1 LPTPGAAPTFRGMIH
16 RPASRVPDRHERRL
30 PALPKAPLLAAAVVA
45 ALSAA
50 CDQPGAM
57 GETNSLIIVMPDSI
71 WQQVEDVTYQVLEP
85 TIFTTREE
93 KQYQVTQI
101 DPSAPSID
109 ELKLFRNVIVSGPW
123 NDLTLQPVAEAGGID
138 LTDLRP
144 GRVFQVRDVWARG
157 QIVTGVFVHADEWAR
172 QWEQALPSVLAAID
186 TSYQEWVR
194 ARMFASGVDTTL
206 ATDLGERFGFSMT
219 VPTVY
224 DRVAREGEDGD
235 SLVILRNDNPD
246 PSQLIR
252 SVLVDW
258 SEPVDPLTAEA
269 ALEWR
274 ESIDDV
280 QYNVAQGIDTTSSRV
295 TQFLIDGRSA
305 LEVTGVWHD
314 IRGDFPAGGPF
325 VVWMVQCPTRTYY
338 IDAWLY
344 APNDPKYEYM
354 LQLQDILGSFRCVL
368 TGA

>member
-1 LPTPGAAPTFRGMIH
+1 
-16 RPASRVPDRHERRL
+16 
-30 PALPKAPLLAAAVVA
+30 
-45 ALSAA
+45 
-50 CDQPGAM
+50 M
-57 GETNSLIIVMPDSI
+57 GEANSLIIVMPDSV
-71 WQQVEDVTYQVLEP
+71 WQGVEDVTYEVLEP

-101 DPSAPSID
+101 DPSAPSIN

-123 NDLTLQPVAEAGGID
+123 DDPTLQQVAEVGGID

-157 QIVTGVFVHADEWAR
+157 QTVTGVFLRRDEWAR
-172 QWEQALPSVLAAID
+172 QWQQALPSVLAAVD
-186 TSYQEWVR
+186 TSYREWVR
-194 ARMFASGVDTTL
+194 TRMFASGVDTTL
-206 ATDLGERFGFSMT
+206 ATDLGERFGFT
-219 VPTVY
+219 VTLPRVY

-258 SEPVDPLTAEA
+258 SEPLDTLTAQA
-269 ALEWR
+269 AFEWR

-295 TQFLIDGRSA
+295 TQFRIDDRPA
-305 LEVTGVWHD
+305 LEVTGVWRD

-325 VVWMVQCPTRTYY
+325 IVWLVQCPTRTYY

-354 LQLQDILGSFRCVL
+354 LQIQDILGSFRCVL